1 MKRRNIQMAFVGEA
15 GANENEDVTQLV
27 EGDEAVD
34 IAVQGGKV
42 MLVVP
47 AATPDDRIFEDASLA
62 GGELILENGYRFS
75 FEIKSD
81 AVGAQ
86 FAATESGEQEDEH
99 SGLST
104 IPDVPGG
111 V

>member
-1 MKRRNIQMAFVGEA
+1 
-15 GANENEDVTQLV
+15 
-27 EGDEAVD
+27 VD
-34 IAVQGGKV
+34 IEVTGGKL

-47 AATPDDRIFEDASLA
+47 ATTPDDRIFEAASLA
-62 GGELILENGYRFS
+62 GGELVLENGYRFS
-75 FEIKSD
+75 FEIKSE

-99 SGLST
+99 EGLST